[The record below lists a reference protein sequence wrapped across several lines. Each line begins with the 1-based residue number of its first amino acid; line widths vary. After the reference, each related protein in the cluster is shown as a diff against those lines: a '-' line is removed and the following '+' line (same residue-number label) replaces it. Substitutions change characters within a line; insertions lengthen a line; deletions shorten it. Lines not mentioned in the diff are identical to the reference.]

1 MTAETI
7 VSINPATGTEV
18 EEVATA
24 TSYEE
29 LEEVC
34 RSAAAAF
41 VQLAE
46 RDRAFPGE
54 LLRTMADA
62 MAARRA
68 DIVSLGVRETGLPR
82 ARLEGELTRTVYQAR
97 LFADVVDEGGHL
109 EVTIDHAG
117 DTPMGPRPDLR
128 RMLVPTGP
136 VAVFGASNFP
146 LAFSVP
152 GGDTMSALAAG
163 CPVVVKAHDSHPAL
177 SVMMHGILSAAAY
190 DAGAPAGTIGL
201 VHGREAGARLVQHP
215 AISAVGFTGS
225 LDGGRALMRLI
236 EQRQTPIPFFG
247 ELASLN
253 PVVVTQAAAAAR
265 GTTIAEDLVLSL
277 TGSGGQLC
285 TKPGLVLV
293 PQGPAGD
300 ALVNTA
306 GNLIADRPAATLLN
320 EGIRDGYEETSAE
333 LRRIPGFRVVAEGER
348 PSGSGFA
355 VAPRLLAVEARDL
368 VGSQVGECFGPTT
381 VIVRYAEADL
391 AGIIVSLPGSLTATI
406 HSEPSED
413 IRAIVRA
420 LLPKAGRLLFN
431 GFPTGVSV
439 SWAQH
444 HGGPWPATNSQHT
457 SVGTTAIRRFL
468 RPVTWQSAP
477 VEVLPHELHD
487 AYTSI
492 PRRVDGRLVVPSPAG
507 QEDVR

>member
-1 MTAETI
+1 MT
-7 VSINPATGTEV
+7 
-18 EEVATA
+18 
-24 TSYEE
+24 
-29 LEEVC
+29 
-34 RSAAAAF
+34 
-41 VQLAE
+41 Q
-46 RDRAFPGE
+46 
-54 LLRTMADA
+54 
-62 MAARRA
+62 
-68 DIVSLGVRETGLPR
+68 
-82 ARLEGELTRTVYQAR
+82 
-97 LFADVVDEGGHL
+97 
-109 EVTIDHAG
+109 
-117 DTPMGPRPDLR
+117 
-128 RMLVPTGP
+128 
-136 VAVFGASNFP
+136 
-146 LAFSVP
+146 
-152 GGDTMSALAAG
+152 
-163 CPVVVKAHDSHPAL
+163 
-177 SVMMHGILSAAAY
+177 GILSEAAY

-201 VHGREAGARLVQHP
+201 VHGREAGARLVRHP

-236 EQRQTPIPFFG
+236 EQRRTPIPFFG

-253 PVVVTQAAAAAR
+253 PVVVTHAAAAAR
-265 GTTIAEDLVLSL
+265 GTTLAEDLVLSL

-300 ALVNTA
+300 ALVNAA
-306 GNLIADRPAATLLN
+306 GDLIAERPAAILLN
-320 EGIRDGYEETSAE
+320 ERIRDGYEETSAE
-333 LRRIPGFRVVAEGER
+333 LRRIPGLHVVAEGEK

-368 VGSQVGECFGPTT
+368 VMSQIGECFGPTT
-381 VIVRYAEADL
+381 VVVRYAEADL
-391 AGIIVSLPGSLTATI
+391 AGLIGSLPGSLTATI
-406 HSEPSED
+406 HSEPTED
-413 IRAIVRA
+413 IRATVRA

-477 VEVLPHELHD
+477 AEVLPHELHD

-507 QEDVR
+507 KEDAR

>member
-7 VSINPATGTEV
+7 VSIDPATGTEV
-18 EEVATA
+18 EEVTTA

-34 RSAAAAF
+34 GAAAAAF
-41 VQLAE
+41 AQLAD
-46 RDRAFPGE
+46 RDRAFRGT

-62 MAARRA
+62 MAARHA

-82 ARLEGELTRTVYQAR
+82 ARLEGELARTVYQAR
-97 LFADVVDEGGHL
+97 LFADAVDEGGHL

-163 CPVVVKAHDSHPAL
+163 CPVVVKAHHSHPAL

-265 GTTIAEDLVLSL
+265 GTAFAEDLVLSI
-277 TGSGGQLC
+277 TGSAGQLC

-293 PQGPAGD
+293 PHGPAGD
-300 ALVNTA
+300 ALVDTA
-306 GNLIADRPAATLLN
+306 GALIAGRPAATLLD
-320 EGIRDGYEETSAE
+320 ERIRDGYEETSAE
-333 LRRIPGFRVVAEGER
+333 LRRIPGLRVVAEGEK
-348 PSGSGFA
+348 PSGSGFS
-355 VAPRLLAVEARDL
+355 VAPRLLAMEARDL
-368 VGSQVGECFGPTT
+368 AGSQVGECFGPTT
-381 VIVRYAEADL
+381 VVVRYAEADL
-391 AGIIVSLPGSLTATI
+391 VGIIGGLPGSLTATI
-406 HSEPSED
+406 HSEPGED
-413 IRAIVRA
+413 MRATVRA

-477 VEVLPHELHD
+477 AEVLPAELHD
-487 AYTSI
+487 TYTSI
-492 PRRVDGRLVVPSPAG
+492 PRRVDGRLVIPSMAAQG
-507 QEDVR
+507 DAR

>member
-7 VSINPATGTEV
+7 VSIDPSTGAEV

-24 TSYEE
+24 TTREE

-34 RSAAAAF
+34 RSAAEEFAE
-41 VQLAE
+41 LAQ
-46 RDRAFPGE
+46 RDRAFRGE
-54 LLRTMADA
+54 LLRDLADA
-62 MAARRA
+62 MEDRRA
-68 DIVSLGVRETGLPR
+68 DIVSLGVRETGLTRP
-82 ARLEGELTRTVYQAR
+82 RLEGELTRTVYQAR
-97 LFADVVDEGGHL
+97 VFADVVDEGGYL
-109 EVTIDHAG
+109 EATIDHAG
-117 DTPMGPRPDLR
+117 DTPMGPAPDLR
-128 RMLVPTGP
+128 RLLVPTGP

-177 SVMMHGILSAAAY
+177 SVLVHGILSAAAGA
-190 DAGAPAGTIGL
+190 AGAPAGTIGL

-236 EQRQTPIPFFG
+236 EQRPTPIPFFG

-253 PVVVTQAAAAAR
+253 PVIVTQAAAAAR
-265 GTTIAEDLVLSL
+265 GEAFAAGLVTSL

-293 PQGPAGD
+293 PHGPAGD
-300 ALVNTA
+300 ALVDAA
-306 GNLIADRPAATLLN
+306 GAQPAAALLN
-320 EGIRDGYEETSAE
+320 ARIRDGYEGTSAE
-333 LRRIPGFRVVAEGER
+333 LRCVPGLRVVAEGEK
-348 PSGSGFA
+348 PAGDGFA
-355 VAPRLLAVEARDL
+355 VAPRLLTMQARDL
-368 VGSQVGECFGPTT
+368 ARAQIGECFGPTT
-381 VIVRYAEADL
+381 IVARYTEAELVDVIT
-391 AGIIVSLPGSLTATI
+391 GLPGSLTATI
-406 HSEPSED
+406 HSEPGED
-413 IRAIVRA
+413 VNVVVPA
-420 LLPKAGRLLFN
+420 LLPKAGRLLFD

-444 HGGPWPATNSQHT
+444 HGGPWPATNTQHT
-457 SVGTTAIRRFL
+457 SVGPTSIRRFL

-477 VEVLPHELHD
+477 AEVLPRELQD
-487 AYTSI
+487 TYTSI
-492 PRRVDGRLVVPSPAG
+492 PRRVDGRLIVPASTD
-507 QEDVR
+507 QEGTR